1 MKKMLAVTMSTASLT
16 FYKILSGFIVAKI
29 VAIYTGPSGIA
40 LLGQLQSL
48 ITALNGVVVAPV
60 GNGIVRYTSANA
72 PGDYD
77 SCSKWWRAAIILS
90 LCLLFIV
97 ASMGILG
104 RNYIASF
111 LLKESSYQW
120 VVILC
125 CLVLPLSIVNTAFVS
140 VINGEQKYKRF
151 IGVGFASNTLS
162 TISVLLLIYFYGLS
176 GALVAVAINT
186 SIAGGVVLLVSL
198 REPWFKFKY
207 WFGQVNKQHLKDI
220 GGYVLMAI
228 TAAIATPLALMQLRL
243 YLVNFAGWESAGQWQ
258 AVWKIS
264 EVYLSI
270 ITMALS
276 TFYLPQLSKIKSGEE
291 IKVEI
296 WRTAKVV
303 LPIVIVLAFF
313 VYILRDFIIYV
324 LFTKDFIPARDLF
337 SIQLVGDVVKIFAWL
352 FAFPMLSRGATKWFI
367 FSEVFFSCTL
377 VVFGYYFI
385 KSFGAHGANFA
396 YLVNYIIY
404 FIFVFF
410 NINKIV

>member
-77 SCSKWWRAAIILS
+77 SCSKWWQAAIILS

-258 AVWKIS
+258 AVW
-264 EVYLSI
+264 
-270 ITMALS
+270 
-276 TFYLPQLSKIKSGEE
+276 
-291 IKVEI
+291 
-296 WRTAKVV
+296 
-303 LPIVIVLAFF
+303 
-313 VYILRDFIIYV
+313 
-324 LFTKDFIPARDLF
+324 
-337 SIQLVGDVVKIFAWL
+337 
-352 FAFPMLSRGATKWFI
+352 
-367 FSEVFFSCTL
+367 
-377 VVFGYYFI
+377 
-385 KSFGAHGANFA
+385 
-396 YLVNYIIY
+396 
-404 FIFVFF
+404 
-410 NINKIV
+410 